1 MTANRK
7 ARVEQALRD
16 VLSGLIDR
24 ELKDPRLKAAG
35 LVTINHV
42 ECNKDLSVARVHVSF
57 FTTDEKKIA
66 AAMKGLD
73 TAAGFLRGPAGRG
86 VSLARPPELRFVHDE
101 SIEFGVRLA
110 AIRREDEQRAA
121 ETSAGAADV
130 AGTETPADA
139 EPPDEGPDP
148 DPDPDPDAGEG
159 AGEPDPD
166 AVA

>member
-1 MTANRK
+1 MTGNRK

-24 ELKDPRLKAAG
+24 EVKDPRLKAAG

-66 AAMKGLD
+66 AAMKGLE
-73 TAAGFLRGPAGRG
+73 AATGFLRGPAGRG

-101 SIEFGVRLA
+101 SIEFGMRLA
-110 AIRREDEQRAA
+110 SIRREDEQRAA
-121 ETSAGAADV
+121 EQRAAEGGTAGATEAETKAEPDAAEPAEVAGDPDV
-130 AGTETPADA
+130 AAD
-139 EPPDEGPDP
+139 PSDE
-148 DPDPDPDAGEG
+148 ER
-159 AGEPDPD
+159 
-166 AVA
+166 